1 MKSKIRKHAVMNETT
16 MEMGKPV
23 SPPVR
28 RAVACAVI
36 ENPFAGRYVEI

>member
-1 MKSKIRKHAVMNETT
+1 MKSKIRKILLLVDETI
-16 MEMGKPV
+16 MEMGKQV

-36 ENPFAGRYVEI
+36 VNPFAGR